1 MAESTTPLKLVS
13 GSELEAELRLRR
25 SGWLF
30 KRVTPGEVAAH
41 EADGWSQTRANK
53 NSVRIQRAKPID
65 QTLEDDVWAL
75 LARIG
80 FTQMSQGRR
89 FVIPVTTAPG
99 SKATKQ
105 IDVLAADDETV
116 LVVECKASAPAKPRS
131 MAKDLGEAFALR
143 GAVISALR
151 QHYGIKK
158 KVGWL
163 FVTRGVIWSDNDRAR
178 ADEFKFRVLTDNDL
192 DYFLRLADLLGTA
205 ARHQLQA
212 EIFGDQQI
220 EGLNRTVPAV
230 RGRIGGRRFY
240 QFTIEPDRLLKI
252 AFISHRARLDAES
265 VGAYQRMLRKG
276 RLRDIRR
283 YIDEGGVFPT
293 NVVVNFRSKRR
304 FDLSA
309 GKPEGDVALGT
320 LCLPN
325 TYKSAWIIDGQHR
338 LYGFA
343 GSKWAKS
350 TQLPV
355 LAFEGL
361 TPSEEARL
369 FVDINNK
376 QVKVQR
382 SLLVELMSELYW
394 GSPIPDEAYHAV
406 LSRIVALM
414 GTDIASP
421 FRGRM
426 VQEGDTQTADT
437 PLTVTA
443 VYEALKKSNL
453 VGGIRKGVFDPGPLY
468 DGDDHKAVRRSLD
481 VLSRYFRIFAEAL
494 PEHWSRGNGEGGYLC
509 TNNGVSALLLVLGAV
524 VDHVDQFGSPKPW
537 QATPQELEDA
547 IRPFAAPI
555 VETFKKADL
564 PEIRQYRRQVGNA
577 GQRQAAFAMMEAVQS
592 EKPGFSPEGLAEF
605 IRSHDQ
611 TGTNTARQLMPEL
624 QLTIHDTAMTLLRGL
639 FGDDESGWWRK
650 GVPEKVR
657 TEVAARREVNPE
669 GGAYDQF
676 FELLDYRSIAS
687 ANWETFDPYFGFGN
701 GKGKENRLAWFG
713 KLSAIRN
720 RIAHPERG
728 TVSEDELSFLESLAS
743 HFEEG
748 DTPGLQLRPDVPTD
762 RS

>member
-1 MAESTTPLKLVS
+1 MTEGSPTLKLI
-13 GSELEAELRLRR
+13 GGAELETELRVRR
-25 SGWLF
+25 SAWLY
-30 KRVTPGEVAAH
+30 KRVDPSVVAAH
-41 EADGWSQTRANK
+41 VADGWTVARANK
-53 NSVRIQRAKPID
+53 NSVRIQKKKPVD
-65 QTLEDDVWAL
+65 QALEDDVWSL

-80 FTQMSQGRR
+80 FTHLSAGRR
-89 FVIPVTTAPG
+89 FVIPVTKGPG
-99 SKATKQ
+99 DIASKQ
-105 IDVLAADDETV
+105 IDVLAADDETA
-116 LVVECKASAPAKPRS
+116 LVVECKASAPAKSRS
-131 MAKDLGEAFALR
+131 MGKDLAEAFALR
-143 GAVISALR
+143 GPVVSALR

-158 KVGWL
+158 KIGWL
-163 FVTRGVIWSDNDRAR
+163 FVTRGIIWGDNDRAR
-178 ADEFKFRVLTDNDL
+178 ADEFKIRVLTDNDI

-220 EGLNRTVPAV
+220 EGLHRTLPAV

-240 QFTIEPDRLLKI
+240 QFTIDPDRLLKI

-265 VGAYQRMLRKG
+265 VGAYQRMLRKS

-293 NVVVNFRSKRR
+293 NVVVNFRTKRR
-304 FDLSA
+304 FDVSA
-309 GKPEGDVALGT
+309 DKTEGDVALGT
-320 LCLPN
+320 LYLPN

-343 GSKWAKS
+343 GSKWSKS

-355 LAFEGL
+355 LAFEAL
-361 TPSEEARL
+361 PPSEEARL

-394 GSPIPDEAYHAV
+394 ESPVPEEAYHAV
-406 LSRIVALM
+406 LSRVVALL
-414 GTDIASP
+414 GKDIASP

-426 VQEGDTQTADT
+426 VQEGDTQTAET

-443 VYEALKKSNL
+443 VYESLKKSTL
-453 VGGIRKGVFDPGPLY
+453 VGAIRKGVFDPGPLY
-468 DGDDHKAVRRSLD
+468 DGDALKAVRRSVD
-481 VLSRYFRIFAEAL
+481 VLSRYFRLFADAL
-494 PEHWSRGNGEGGYLC
+494 PDHWSRGNGEGGYLC
-509 TNNGVSALLLVLGAV
+509 TNNGVSALLLVLSAV
-524 VDHVDQFGSPKPW
+524 VDHLDQFGSTKPW

-547 IRPFAAPI
+547 LRPFVAPVAEI
-555 VETFKKADL
+555 FKKADL

-577 GQRQAAFAMMEAVQS
+577 GQRQAAFAMMQAIQGH
-592 EKPGFSPEGLAEF
+592 KAGFSPDGLADF
-605 IRSHDQ
+605 IKSQDE

-624 QLTIHDTAMTLLRGL
+624 QLTIHDATMALLRSL
-639 FGDDESGWWRK
+639 FGDDENGWWRK

-657 TEVAARREVNPE
+657 TEVAARRETNPD

-687 ANWETFDPYFGFGN
+687 SNWDSFAPYFAFGSA
-701 GKGKENRLAWFG
+701 KGKDNQLAWFS
-713 KLSAIRN
+713 KLGAIRN

-728 TVSEDELSFLESLAS
+728 TVSEEELGFIEALAD
-743 HFEEG
+743 HFEKVAA
-748 DTPGLQLRPDVPTD
+748 PLL
-762 RS
+762 